1 MDKEDLQE
9 LFKSSAREAD
19 IIFEH
24 FDEDGDG
31 VIDQYEFTTGL
42 AFLSHGSLTEKAE
55 LIFNLYDFDKSKYI
69 SRDEL
74 TILMTNSLTALRA
87 LAKGPAPSLTE
98 IESKTKE
105 VFKKADLDGNEKI
118 TLDEFTSFVRRDKEV
133 LQCLLGYGVAK
144 TEDLGEDLGAGE
156 EGDVLYDS
164 DLENEMGVRESAN
177 DSKKAGAKYGMDF
190 EVGEDEDGGLFAK
203 EQELSGDQFMAVKPW
218 KGTVDNMVPS
228 RYVPTR
234 SERERPDASLD
245 LEYIYGYRCHDARN
259 NLRYTSDGKIVYHA
273 AGVGVVLSHN
283 TNTQQFMLEHDDD
296 ILCLATDPSGQYCA
310 TGQVGPK
317 PWLCIWDTSTMECL
331 ARYRSPLVKG
341 IKCVAFSG
349 DGDKVVASGM
359 DDAHTL
365 AVFRWRAAPK
375 SSAANPKAEQEKPGL
390 LATGKGPRAPV
401 WSLGFSTDGS
411 QIVATCT
418 RELSFYT
425 YANGVLE
432 GRRGSGWKQPP
443 GAIPC

>member
-1 MDKEDLQE
+1 M
-9 LFKSSAREAD
+9 
-19 IIFEH
+19 
-24 FDEDGDG
+24 
-31 VIDQYEFTTGL
+31 
-42 AFLSHGSLTEKAE
+42 
-55 LIFNLYDFDKSKYI
+55 
-69 SRDEL
+69 
-74 TILMTNSLTALRA
+74 
-87 LAKGPAPSLTE
+87 
-98 IESKTKE
+98 
-105 VFKKADLDGNEKI
+105 
-118 TLDEFTSFVRRDKEV
+118 
-133 LQCLLGYGVAK
+133 
-144 TEDLGEDLGAGE
+144 
-156 EGDVLYDS
+156 
-164 DLENEMGVRESAN
+164 
-177 DSKKAGAKYGMDF
+177 
-190 EVGEDEDGGLFAK
+190 
-203 EQELSGDQFMAVKPW
+203 
-218 KGTVDNMVPS
+218 
-228 RYVPTR
+228 
-234 SERERPDASLD
+234 
-245 LEYIYGYRCHDARN
+245 
-259 NLRYTSDGKIVYHA
+259 
-273 AGVGVVLSHN
+273 
-283 TNTQQFMLEHDDD
+283 EHDDD